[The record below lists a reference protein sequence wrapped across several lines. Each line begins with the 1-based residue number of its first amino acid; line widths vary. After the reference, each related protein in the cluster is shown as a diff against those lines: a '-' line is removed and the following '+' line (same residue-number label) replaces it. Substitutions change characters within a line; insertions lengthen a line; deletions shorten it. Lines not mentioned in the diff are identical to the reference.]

1 MKYKICKFQKYTT
14 ENSGKWKSLLSLS
27 FIILLKSLLQEL
39 VVIQWY
45 IYFFFLRSRYNPF
58 HISLPLFIVQ
68 YTENR
73 QEIMN
78 YEICKIKLDH
88 IWKYIFQYSHNLF
101 SAILWVSLLPLWHF
115 KYFRYNMRRSIL
127 KLYGKKFTWGNMYK
141 KIC

>member
-1 MKYKICKFQKYTT
+1 MKIIIISFFYYTFKEFVART
-14 ENSGKWKSLLSLS
+14 CCNTM
-27 FIILLKSLLQEL
+27 I
-39 VVIQWY
+39 Y
-45 IYFFFLRSRYNPF
+45 IFFFLRSRYNPF

-115 KYFRYNMRRSIL
+115 KYFRYNMRRSIF
-127 KLYGKKFTWGNMYK
+127 KLYGKKNSHEETYIRKSARQEF
-141 KIC
+141 